1 MLNTGGVELE
11 GSGFGGGGG
20 KNVSQSM
27 LCGGRSVPRSGLEYS
42 VEESVYWEVESVY
55 NISVYLL

>member
-1 MLNTGGVELE
+1 MEWSWKGVVLGEE
-11 GSGFGGGGG
+11 GA
-20 KNVSQSM
+20 
-27 LCGGRSVPRSGLEYS
+27 RRGLEYS